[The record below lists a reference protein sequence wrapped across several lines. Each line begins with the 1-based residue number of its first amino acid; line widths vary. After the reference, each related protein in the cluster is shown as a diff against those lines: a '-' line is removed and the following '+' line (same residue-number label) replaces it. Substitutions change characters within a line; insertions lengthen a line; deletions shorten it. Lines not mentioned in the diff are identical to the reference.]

1 MEVVEKIAQQRDSF
15 APRVGEPARVGAYL
29 RVVMAQEIH
38 DSAGREFGP
47 EPSGGGGR
55 LPQTW
60 SLNHPLGDQ
69 PGHRLCRIRAA
80 DHDER
85 IEGGRLF
92 GNYPIDAETREALTQ
107 GFEGGYRCM
116 QPAPSRLGGQSKTI
130 AEAGIEDRPD
140 QVVII
145 QGVTRDDRPGR
156 AAGRKLFRRP
166 RACAKEIELL
176 GSHHLPL
183 GYPARRRS
191 QTSSAPLGKKAF
203 QAGEVRKAAR
213 IIPSGRPKRR

>member
-1 MEVVEKIAQQRDSF
+1 MSEA
-15 APRVGEPARVGAYL
+15 ARIRAYS
-29 RVVMAQEIH
+29 RVVVPQEIE

-47 EPSGGGGR
+47 EPCGGGDR

-60 SLNHPLGDQ
+60 SLNHPFGDQ
-69 PGHRLCRIRAA
+69 PGHRLCRIGAA
-80 DHDER
+80 DHNER
-85 IEGGRLF
+85 IERGRLF
-92 GNYPIDAETREALTQ
+92 RHDPIAAKTRKALTQ
-107 GFEGGYRCM
+107 GFEGGYPCN
-116 QPAPSRLGGQSKTI
+116 QPAPSRFGGQSETI
-130 AEAGIEDRPD
+130 AQAGIENRRD

-145 QGVTRDDRPGR
+145 EGVARDDRPGR

-191 QTSSAPLGKKAF
+191 QTSSAPSGKKVF